1 MSEQSFMRLS
11 QKSKMGHGA
20 LCPLYL
26 EKRLLI
32 VQEVVVGSREIVCPW
47 VANTVIVA

>member
-1 MSEQSFMRLS
+1 
-11 QKSKMGHGA
+11 
-20 LCPLYL
+20 LYL